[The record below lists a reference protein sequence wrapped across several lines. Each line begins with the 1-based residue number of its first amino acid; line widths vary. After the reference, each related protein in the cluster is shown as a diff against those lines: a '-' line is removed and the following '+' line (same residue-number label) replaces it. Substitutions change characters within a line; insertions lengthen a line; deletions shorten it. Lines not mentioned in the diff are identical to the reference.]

1 MVGLS
6 GFLFSY
12 QALSPIT
19 HIIQQMNAVFPSQ
32 IGKRLKTGAN
42 KDEITN
48 LALMFNNLLDKA
60 EEAFLNQKGFL
71 SNISHELKNPFHR
84 L

>member
-1 MVGLS
+1 
-6 GFLFSY
+6 
-12 QALSPIT
+12 
-19 HIIQQMNAVFPSQ
+19 MNAVFPSQ

-60 EEAFLNQKGFL
+60 EEAFLNQKDFFPTFPM
-71 SNISHELKNPFHR
+71 NLKTPFIGYNAIGGDAQYEKKSGR
-84 L
+84 I